1 MAVRGSC
8 WCCVLAVGAI
18 LPVNAQAQANAEPA
32 TDLLTE
38 TGVVVTARKIEED
51 LQDIPMS
58 VQVVSGEY
66 LDETGITRLFELQFA
81 VPGLLVN
88 STGFFGGAF
97 SLRGIADQ
105 RVAGTSVAPHVNGVY
120 VGDTSLIFARMFD
133 IERIEV
139 LKGPQGTL
147 YGRNSTAGS
156 INIITRAP
164 QNTAGSELEVAYG
177 SFATTR
183 AQGYLNLPISKAA
196 VRLAFIASEGDG
208 YIRNSVDERRF
219 GENDYWGVRGSFR
232 VDAGD
237 DLRLDIMAQHARDDG
252 ASSDLWS
259 PNPDFLVDPH
269 DIRLTTVTL
278 ENPYLISETD
288 NLNVNLEYDLGFATL
303 RSITGYARS
312 EVRGVD
318 DCAGIPALLGCVR
331 SVLPND
337 FDQWSQE
344 LQLVFPRS
352 GAVEGIVGAYYSDAD
367 AVVALYQLLQPTMN
381 TQPLN
386 DNLSTFR
393 DPAYALF
400 GQATVHFA
408 DKWSTTAGLRLSREE
423 HRATTIGTGLA
434 DSPTLLVASNELE
447 NVSWLL
453 DLSYA
458 ANDDVMF
465 HAGVSTGYK
474 SGGFITTR
482 LVNGEPD
489 TYGTEYLTAFE
500 AGAKS
505 QWLSGRLT
513 LNAAAFFYDYED
525 LQVSTF
531 TIVGGSPPVFG
542 TDNAAKAEIY
552 GIDADTTFAIS
563 DRWSLFAGVTWLPK
577 RELVEYQTATSDTL
591 SGNELVRAPEWSA
604 SGSVEYQRPLSSLG
618 SLSVKLD
625 YSFRSDYFYTLE
637 NDIAQDSFGLLN
649 AHVMFEAA
657 SQAWYVFASARNLTE
672 EDYFNQIIVQSSPG
686 YPDTYEIGV
695 GIRF

>member
-1 MAVRGSC
+1 MVMRGSC
-8 WCCVLAVGAI
+8 LSAVFAVGVLAP
-18 LPVNAQAQANAEPA
+18 LHAQAQATPA
-32 TDLLTE
+32 PAIESVTE
-38 TGVVVTARKIEED
+38 VVVTARKIEED
-51 LQDIPMS
+51 LQDIPTS
-58 VQVVSGEY
+58 VRVLSGDY
-66 LDETGITRLFELQFA
+66 LDETGTTRMFELQFA

-88 STGFFGGAF
+88 STGFFGGGF

-105 RVAGTSVAPHVNGVY
+105 RVAGTTVAPHLNSVY
-120 VGDTSLIFARMFD
+120 VGDTNMIFARMFD
-133 IERIEV
+133 IDRIEV

-147 YGRNSTAGS
+147 YGRNSTGGS

-164 QNTAGSELEVAYG
+164 QNTADSEIEVAHG
-177 SFATTR
+177 SFETTR
-183 AQGYLNLPISKAA
+183 AQGHLNLPVSNAA

-208 YIRNSVDERRF
+208 YIRNSVDDRRF
-219 GENDYWGVRGSFR
+219 GENDYWGLRGSFR

-237 DLRLDIMAQHARDDG
+237 ALRLDIMAQHARDDG
-252 ASSDLWS
+252 GSGDLWS
-259 PNPDFLVDPH
+259 PRPDRLVDPH

-278 ENPYLISETD
+278 DNPYLISEAD
-288 NLNVNLEYDLGFATL
+288 NLNVSLEYDLGFAAL

-318 DCAGIPALLGCVR
+318 DCAGILFLQGCVR

-352 GAVEGIVGAYYSDAD
+352 GVVEGIVGAYYSDAD
-367 AVVALYQLLQPTMN
+367 AVVALFQLLPVQN
-381 TQPLN
+381 TRPLS
-386 DNLSTFR
+386 DNLSTFS
-393 DPAYALF
+393 DPTSALF

-423 HRATTIGTGLA
+423 HRATTIGTGLE
-434 DSPTLLVASNELE
+434 DSPTLLVATNELE
-447 NVSWLL
+447 NLSWLL

-458 ANDDVMF
+458 VSGEVMLY
-465 HAGVSTGYK
+465 AGASTGYK

-500 AGAKS
+500 AGGKS
-505 QWLSGRLT
+505 RWLSGRLT

-525 LQVSTF
+525 LQVSTAEF
-531 TIVGGSPPVFG
+531 VGNSIIFNV
-542 TDNAAKAEIY
+542 DNAAKAEIY
-552 GIDADTTFAIS
+552 GIDADMTFVPS
-563 DRWSLFAGVTWLPK
+563 ERWSVYTGVTWLPK
-577 RELVEYQTATSDTL
+577 REFVEYRNEVNGDTL

-604 SGSVEYQRPLSSLG
+604 TGAAEYQRPLTNLG
-618 SLSVKLD
+618 NLSFRLE
-625 YSFRSDYFYTLE
+625 YSFRSDYFYTPE
-637 NDIAQDSFGLLN
+637 NDPLTVQNDFGLLN
-649 AHVMFEAA
+649 AHLRFEAA
-657 SQAWYVFASARNLTE
+657 SGAWYVFASGRNLTD
-672 EDYFNQIIVQSSPG
+672 EDYFNQVFLQSSPG